1 VAILAKEY
9 QLEPAEMD
17 AIIDVNR
24 YTLRLDDQLVSDLDS
39 LAEFLYSI
47 KRIPNPVK
55 AREMIDAAPLKAVR
69 ADLVKLP

>member
-1 VAILAKEY
+1 
-9 QLEPAEMD
+9 
-17 AIIDVNR
+17 
-24 YTLRLDDQLVSDLDS
+24 LRLDDQLVSDLDS